1 MRTTN
6 ESKVVLRIVKD
17 IEQEYNANNISKV
30 IKISSMGALKILK
43 KLEKDNILVSRKL
56 ANISFYN
63 INFEN
68 SYAFDYVEFLL
79 KDEAEH
85 SSSYIRRWVSEIRRI
100 KEAEI
105 SVIFGS
111 VLRIGDKAKD
121 IDVLFVVKKENFDK
135 LRNEIEKL
143 NQLNDKK
150 IHPIYQTEEDFRKN
164 LIKKDLIILESIKG
178 IVVFGYKIFLEILK
192 ELK

>member
-1 MRTTN
+1 MRTMN